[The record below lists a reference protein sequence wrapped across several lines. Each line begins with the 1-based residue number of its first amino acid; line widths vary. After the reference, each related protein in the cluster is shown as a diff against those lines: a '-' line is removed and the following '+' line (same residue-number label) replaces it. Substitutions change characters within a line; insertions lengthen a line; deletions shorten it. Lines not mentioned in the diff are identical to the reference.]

1 MTTTRRDFIRQ
12 GSMAGVAGYMG
23 TLGLSASSYRRIIGA
38 NDRVRVGVVGF
49 SDRHR
54 NDHIPAFL
62 RSYQEMNFDIIAVS
76 DIWKKRREE
85 GKAFLAQKFGH
96 DIQACMNNDE
106 LYNIKEVDAVMIS
119 TADFQHALHTVEAVK
134 AGRDTYTEKPLAE
147 TMDDNRAVLK
157 AVQESGKIVQI
168 GSQRRSGANYQ
179 AAADFIQSGK
189 FGPIVMV

>member
-85 GKAFLAQKFGH
+85 GKAFLSQKFGH

-134 AGRDTYTEKPLAE
+134 AGRDT
-147 TMDDNRAVLK
+147 
-157 AVQESGKIVQI
+157 
-168 GSQRRSGANYQ
+168 
-179 AAADFIQSGK
+179 
-189 FGPIVMV
+189 